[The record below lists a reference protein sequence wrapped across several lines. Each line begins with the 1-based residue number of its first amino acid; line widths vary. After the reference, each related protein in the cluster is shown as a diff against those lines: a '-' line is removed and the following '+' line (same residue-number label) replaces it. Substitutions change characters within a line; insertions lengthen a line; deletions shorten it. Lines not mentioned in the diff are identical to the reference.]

1 MRRASEDSV
10 DAPRRRRAAPPSD
23 AVLYRRERRRRGSST
38 SARVLVAL
46 PWAAFAILITVLG
59 GAVFALA
66 VIGLGVVALH
76 ELYRMLRAA
85 RPLILA
91 GFLTLAALVLAAEY
105 GGQFQMMLVVALSV
119 PLTFLLAAERRNR
132 SNVTLAMA
140 STLFG
145 VLWISVGLSHAVL
158 LREVSHGGG
167 LLADTLIGTFLG
179 DTGAYFGGRLWGA
192 RPLAPRISPTKTIE
206 GLIAGFFVGTL
217 AFWFAGLYQDWLS
230 NGDALVIGACVAA
243 TAPLGD
249 LFESLV
255 KRDLAVK
262 DTGRAFGEHGG
273 VLDRLDAAF
282 FTVVVAYYVARAVT

>member
-1 MRRASEDSV
+1 LRTKVGGRRSFEGASTRRTWETLNSSSGRAASSVCPTSCSGSLPTPSSTSPTSSGRSSIGPSSSARWPSMRRASEDSV

-119 PLTFLLAAERRNR
+119 PLTFLLAAE
-132 SNVTLAMA
+132 
-140 STLFG
+140 
-145 VLWISVGLSHAVL
+145 
-158 LREVSHGGG
+158 
-167 LLADTLIGTFLG
+167 
-179 DTGAYFGGRLWGA
+179 
-192 RPLAPRISPTKTIE
+192 
-206 GLIAGFFVGTL
+206 
-217 AFWFAGLYQDWLS
+217 
-230 NGDALVIGACVAA
+230 
-243 TAPLGD
+243 
-249 LFESLV
+249 
-255 KRDLAVK
+255 
-262 DTGRAFGEHGG
+262 
-273 VLDRLDAAF
+273 
-282 FTVVVAYYVARAVT
+282 